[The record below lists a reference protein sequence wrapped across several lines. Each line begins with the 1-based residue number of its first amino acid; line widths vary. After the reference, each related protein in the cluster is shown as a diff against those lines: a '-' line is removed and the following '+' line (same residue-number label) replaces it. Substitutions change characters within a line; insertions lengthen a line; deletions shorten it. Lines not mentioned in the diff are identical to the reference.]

1 MMGSS
6 PMTTKSAI
14 LAAALLVAAARTLP
28 AVPDAGTSSPAA
40 PPAAAPA
47 PPPDEARPRDDSS
60 FVSQSVPSTLR
71 PEEVAPITIEM
82 KNSGT
87 GEWDSN
93 VHLGPSLRN
102 WKIASWETEESKN
115 VEPGTTKTFR
125 FSIVAPAKPGSYP
138 FQFRLA
144 RRNHPFGEPTP
155 EVTIQVQAPVTGND
169 AKFVSQDVPP
179 RMSRRTLYPVSV
191 TMKNT
196 GKTTWTAAGGYA
208 LEFQPKYK
216 LEEPVRIPLGAKD
229 SIAPG
234 GQKTFSFM
242 VEGPPRDRAKLRW
255 GMTQEGAGKFGPP
268 TPEVLVRIPV
278 FYGNLD
284 LADCRAIAG
293 WAEDSGDRNRH
304 VRVAILADG
313 TQFAFVTADR
323 FRADLAKARVGK
335 GDHSFEIAT
344 PAFLLDGKPHSIGAF
359 VIPSDSR
366 ELSES
371 PKSMTCGA
379 RP

>member
-1 MMGSS
+1 
-6 PMTTKSAI
+6 MTTKSAFF
-14 LAAALLVAAARTLP
+14 AAALLVAAARSIS
-28 AVPDAGTSSPAA
+28 AAPDAGASSPAA
-40 PPAAAPA
+40 PQAATPA
-47 PPPDEARPRDDSS
+47 PPPDAARPRVDSS
-60 FVSQSVPSTLR
+60 FVSQSVPDALR

-87 GEWDSN
+87 DDWDSN
-93 VHLGPSLRN
+93 VRLRPILRN
-102 WKIASWETEESKN
+102 WKIVSWEAEESES
-115 VEPGTTKTFR
+115 VPPGGTKTFK
-125 FSIVAPAKPGSYP
+125 FSIAAPAKPGSYP

-144 RRNHPFGEPTP
+144 IRNHPFGEPTP
-155 EVTIQVQAPVTGND
+155 EVTIQVQAPVNGND

-179 RMSRRTLYPVSV
+179 RMSRRTLYPASV

-196 GKTTWTAAGGYA
+196 GKTTWTAAGGFA
-208 LEFQPKYK
+208 LEFQPRYK
-216 LEEPVRIPLGAKD
+216 LEEPVRIPLGPKD

-234 GQKTFSFM
+234 RQKTFSFL
-242 VEGPPRDRAKLRW
+242 VEGPPRERAKLRW
-255 GMTQEGAGKFGPP
+255 GMTQEGAGKFGQP

-284 LADCRAIAG
+284 RADCRAIAG
-293 WAEDSGDRNRH
+293 WAEDSGDRNLH
-304 VRVAILADG
+304 VRVALLADG

-371 PKSMTCGA
+371 PKSMTCGG